1 MRDPINYA
9 DLIPELR
16 AWNNG
21 AGIDV
26 ESWIASVGNY
36 EQLIAYGKVLW
47 PEFLEYDDCVF
58 FADRFTKDNYRAF
71 MDQTK
76 QNKRAVET
84 VMNHTHIIDIC
95 CNAQPRPNRD
105 MILFVGRLLK
115 DIWQAKLSRDFPKR
129 RITVSFP
136 EEHQDDLLQYEV
148 SFFQEQ

>member
-76 QNKRAVET
+76 
-84 VMNHTHIIDIC
+84 
-95 CNAQPRPNRD
+95 RD
-105 MILFVGRLLK
+105 EPHSHHG
-115 DIWQAKLSRDFPKR
+115 
-129 RITVSFP
+129 
-136 EEHQDDLLQYEV
+136 HLLQR
-148 SFFQEQ
+148 STPPKS